1 MYDRTFGTDWAEA
14 DLSREEAL
22 DRAFAL
28 GVAAGCG
35 RERPEEL
42 DRILEAFPGA
52 YERSMIELAFDEG
65 RTKALEV
72 PAEEPDAVWTE
83 LVDGVGTPRTHP
95 LPSALPGALS
105 ELMLTRSPRT
115 GPPSSLDLP
124 EFLRK

>member
-1 MYDRTFGTDWAEA
+1 MYDRTFGTDWTKGELTR
-14 DLSREEAL
+14 DGAL

-35 RERPEEL
+35 RDRPEEL
-42 DRILEAFPGA
+42 DRILEAFSGA

-65 RTKALEV
+65 RTKALGV
-72 PAEEPDAVWTE
+72 PAEEPDVVWTE
-83 LVDGVGTPRTHP
+83 LVDGVGTPRTPP

-105 ELMLTRSPRT
+105 ELTLTRSPRT
-115 GPPSSLDLP
+115 GPPSSLELP